1 MSDASWSNREKEI
14 WMALVSLTVRWM
26 QNQAGNS
33 ADHRAEV
40 SSLFQ
45 IHIKNVN
52 EKKETFVEMI

>member
-1 MSDASWSNREKEI
+1 MT
-14 WMALVSLTVRWM
+14 LVSLRVRWT

-33 ADHRAEV
+33 ADHKAEV

-52 EKKETFVEMI
+52 EKKKTFVETI

>member
-14 WMALVSLTVRWM
+14 LMTLVSLTVRWM
-26 QNQAGNS
+26 QNQVGNS

-40 SSLFQ
+40 LCLFQ